1 MAKTFVIVKLAS
13 YIHINNFIIVVF
25 APADSIHVVC
35 RFFFGYERQS
45 IWIYI
50 LMISFL
56 LAVAFHCMSGNAF
69 MALGAG
75 NIGWH
80 RCRVVNRDNRMVS
93 FEIVV
98 VHFMHCDLEIE
109 QGSLF
114 SVFQKCQNDYFV
126 LFVNKHFL
134 FVNKHFLFVTRETC
148 EMPCD
153 SQGILESIWSG
164 FESPLGTQNLC

>member
-1 MAKTFVIVKLAS
+1 
-13 YIHINNFIIVVF
+13 
-25 APADSIHVVC
+25 
-35 RFFFGYERQS
+35 
-45 IWIYI
+45 
-50 LMISFL
+50 
-56 LAVAFHCMSGNAF
+56 

-114 SVFQKCQNDYFV
+114 SVFHKCQNDYFV

-134 FVNKHFLFVTRETC
+134 FVTC

-153 SQGILESIWSG
+153 SKAFWSQFG
-164 FESPLGTQNLC
+164 PGMNPH

>member
-1 MAKTFVIVKLAS
+1 
-13 YIHINNFIIVVF
+13 
-25 APADSIHVVC
+25 
-35 RFFFGYERQS
+35 
-45 IWIYI
+45 
-50 LMISFL
+50 
-56 LAVAFHCMSGNAF
+56 
-69 MALGAG
+69 
-75 NIGWH
+75 
-80 RCRVVNRDNRMVS
+80 
-93 FEIVV
+93 
-98 VHFMHCDLEIE
+98 MHCDLEIE

-164 FESPLGTQNLC
+164 FESPLGTPNLRQSHSNSVPKSASICAQIYIFLGLSPIRCNSNSGARLKPVWSHIT